1 MAGPD
6 ERLDQLLSNQDNTRS
21 ILDLMQTLL
30 QKQDG
35 SPAPAQ
41 AQAPSANGNTPE
53 QSTAP
58 FPSLALLLPQL
69 MQAMSGEGNMIKQE
83 RVALLRAIRPYLKE
97 NRVQSLDRA
106 LRIAN
111 MTKAASTALKTL
123 GR

>member
-41 AQAPSANGNTPE
+41 NQTPSDNGNASA
-53 QSTAP
+53 QSTTPLSTLAP
-58 FPSLALLLPQL
+58 LLPQL

-83 RVALLRAIRPYLKE
+83 RVALLRALRPYLKE

-106 LRIAN
+106 LRLAS

>member
-6 ERLDQLLSNQDNTRS
+6 ERLDQLLSNQDNTQS
-21 ILDLMQTLL
+21 ILNLMQTLL

-35 SPAPAQ
+35 SPALEQ
-41 AQAPSANGNTPE
+41 NQAPSGNDNAAE
-53 QSTAP
+53 QSMAP
-58 FPSLALLLPQL
+58 SPSLALLLPQL

-106 LRIAN
+106 LRLAN
-111 MTKAASTALKTL
+111 MTKVASTALKTL